1 MKVALISYG
10 PADYSVSLANGLA
23 RECDVMLM
31 LPRGEAMEHQASLAP
46 TVQFYSFDKP
56 RLRQPIRQLQSIRQ
70 LLKKIRSFRP
80 DVIHYQHCHMWFNL
94 ALPLLRSYPVV
105 ITIHDP
111 RHHAGDLESRRTPQ
125 WLMDFGYRRA
135 SRVIV
140 LGEALKQQVSALFDI
155 AAVKVHVI
163 PHVAIGS
170 ETAPLA
176 TKDDGR
182 IILFF
187 GRIWD
192 YKGLKY
198 LIEAE
203 PLISRA
209 IPDVRIVIAGE
220 GDDFESYRRLMARP
234 DRFEV
239 HNRFITTSHRDE
251 LFREASVVALPYTEA
266 TQSGVIPVAYSFA
279 KPVVATRVGA
289 LAEAVED
296 GITGRLVPP
305 ADAKALAAAIVELL
319 QDPDR
324 RHAMGAAGRRK
335 LDREWSP
342 QAVAQQSIEV
352 YRRAIRDRQSIEQRA
367 GNADRIALEAN
378 QY

>member
-31 LPRGEAMEHQASLAP
+31 LPRGEAMEHQASLAS

-56 RLRQPIRQLQSIRQ
+56 RVRQPIRQLQSIRQ

-220 GDDFESYRRLMARP
+220 GE
-234 DRFEV
+234 
-239 HNRFITTSHRDE
+239 
-251 LFREASVVALPYTEA
+251 
-266 TQSGVIPVAYSFA
+266 
-279 KPVVATRVGA
+279 
-289 LAEAVED
+289 
-296 GITGRLVPP
+296 
-305 ADAKALAAAIVELL
+305 
-319 QDPDR
+319 
-324 RHAMGAAGRRK
+324 
-335 LDREWSP
+335 
-342 QAVAQQSIEV
+342 
-352 YRRAIRDRQSIEQRA
+352 
-367 GNADRIALEAN
+367 
-378 QY
+378 